1 MERNLSPQSQEKVNL
16 EKLGGLEGVR
26 LWVDRFYDKVRG
38 EPLLAGMFP
47 SDLSESRNK
56 QHAFFVE
63 FFDGPKLY
71 TENYGRP
78 FMRFKHRHFKIGK
91 PERDA
96 WMRLVME
103 ALVEALQEQG
113 LNAEGVIEAAEAKLG
128 AIADVM
134 VNHDPG
140 KKDPY
145 YFN

>member
-1 MERNLSPQSQEKVNL
+1 MEKNLSPQSRDKVDI
-16 EKLGGLEGVR
+16 EQLGGDEGIR
-26 LWVDRFYDKVRG
+26 LWVDRFYDKVPS

-47 SDLSESRNK
+47 SDLSESRKK

-78 FMRFKHRHFKIGK
+78 FMRFKHRNFKIGK

-103 ALVEALQEQG
+103 ALAEALQEQG
-113 LNAEGVIEAAEAKLG
+113 LDTGGVIEAAEAKLG

-134 VNHDPG
+134 INHDPA
-140 KKDPY
+140 KKDAY